1 MSRMYTK
8 DARKYEAQKTP
19 NPKTSR
25 LAQPLP
31 EKNSSRKNKT
41 TVALM
46 RTNTQNKFKA
56 RARA

>member
-1 MSRMYTK
+1 MYTK

-31 EKNSSRKNKT
+31 DKNSSRKNKT